1 MTKSAIQGNYSDIKN
16 VKTRSCVQIII
27 EVPIEHAAQIQAVLG
42 WPQPGSEIPVA
53 IARLHDGAAD
63 NHEVNEPTSNAA
75 AAPSPRTIDDMPYP
89 QQAALLCRQEPFQAW
104 MERQR
109 SNRVAGDKRWH
120 FNPGDFVGTP
130 EEREEQIT
138 AHFVRNLCDVKSR
151 SELQTDSVAAG
162 KWQQLYSAYKSE
174 HPF

>member
-1 MTKSAIQGNYSDIKN
+1 MTKAVIQGNYSDIKN

-75 AAPSPRTIDDMPYP
+75 AAPSPDDAVPDGTFIQTKPKQSLDDMPYP
-89 QQAALLCRQEPFQAW
+89 QQAALLCKQEPFQAW
-104 MERQR
+104 IERRLPETKTFFGDREQR
-109 SNRVAGDKRWH
+109 
-120 FNPGDFVGTP
+120 
-130 EEREEQIT
+130 
-138 AHFVRNLCDVKSR
+138 VRSAIHVLCKVESR
-151 SELQTDSVAAG
+151 SEFQPDTRQG
-162 KWQQLYSAYKSE
+162 RNWQRLYKNYKSE
-174 HPF
+174 HPY